1 MNKIVKLLSY
11 RHRHHR
17 HHHRRLPMDR
27 EWERVMVLE
36 WVLE

>member
-1 MNKIVKLLSY
+1 MNKLFKLLSY

-17 HHHRRLPMDR
+17 HHHRLPMDR
-27 EWERVMVLE
+27 EWERVLVLE

>member
-1 MNKIVKLLSY
+1 MNKLFKLLSY

-17 HHHRRLPMDR
+17 HHHHRLPMDR
-27 EWERVMVLE
+27 EWERVLVLE